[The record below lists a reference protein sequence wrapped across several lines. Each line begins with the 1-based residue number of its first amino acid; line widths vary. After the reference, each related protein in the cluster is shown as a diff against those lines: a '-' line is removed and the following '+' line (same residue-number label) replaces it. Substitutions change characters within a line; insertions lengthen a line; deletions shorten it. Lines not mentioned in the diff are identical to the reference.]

1 MLRDEKIN
9 LTMSSMGYFTGL
21 DVLLSGRVV
30 TADEAAKMK
39 AYVFARLSKKVAEMR
54 NEIGRLQG
62 SVERLEAICKH
73 GSLVKPYVP
82 RDSDI
87 GGLRQATGSLHGWT
101 VSLVES
107 DFYLLSA
114 LDNRIHAYAKWAKV
128 AKSLEYLQLERQ
140 VSMQDIS
147 GRGRVPLGIS

>member
-1 MLRDEKIN
+1 
-9 LTMSSMGYFTGL
+9 
-21 DVLLSGRVV
+21 
-30 TADEAAKMK
+30 MK
-39 AYVFARLSKKVAEMR
+39 TYVFARPSKKVAEMR

-87 GGLRQATGSLHGWT
+87 AGLRQATGSLHGWT

-114 LDNRIHAYAKWAKV
+114 LDNRIHAYAKWAKA

-147 GRGRVPLGIS
+147 GKKISRRWKDAPPRYHSNLDRMNLEPCYAADDTV